1 LRWKRLGPILPA
13 MAKPDSSLDRDP
25 LARARA
31 LLDPPKRPERMWPV
45 VGAAGLLALSA
56 LVFATAMI
64 AAPPLTTEHVALQR
78 GAP

>member
-1 LRWKRLGPILPA
+1 
-13 MAKPDSSLDRDP
+13 MAKPDSSEDRDP

-64 AAPPLTTEHVALQR
+64 TAPPLTTEHVALQR